1 VGEQGRHVLAKAIGE
16 KQWGAVGGQYLRH
29 LVDKALSHGQGAIAD
44 VDRQQQFALGVHRH
58 LDRMG
63 RTLQTR
69 DSLGPV
75 DLAILDRTEQG
86 KQFIEL
92 SLSDLHVVQEV
103 L

>member
-1 VGEQGRHVLAKAIGE
+1 MRVCIYCQR
-16 KQWGAVGGQYLRH
+16 AVP
-29 LVDKALSHGQGAIAD
+29 D